1 MAEPLEGCQF
11 YNEGIII
18 NIYLR
23 SLKLEFGYGISFY
36 FMALVVF
43 SSKIDDTLEISKL
56 DSNSIRVSSYL
67 TDNRVRQFSVFLQ

>member
-1 MAEPLEGCQF
+1 
-11 YNEGIII
+11 
-18 NIYLR
+18 
-23 SLKLEFGYGISFY
+23 LEFGYGTSFY

>member
-11 YNEGIII
+11 YNEGIIV

-23 SLKLEFGYGISFY
+23 SLNLEFGYGISFY

-43 SSKIDDTLEISKL
+43 SSKIDETLEISKL

-67 TDNRVRQFSVFLQ
+67 TDNKVRQFSVFLQ

>member
-18 NIYLR
+18 NVYLR
-23 SLKLEFGYGISFY
+23 SLNLEFGYGISFY

-43 SSKIDDTLEISKL
+43 SSKIDETLEISKL

>member
-11 YNEGIII
+11 HNEGIII

-23 SLKLEFGYGISFY
+23 SLNLEFGYGISFY

-43 SSKIDDTLEISKL
+43 SSKIDGTLGISKL